1 MKNKV
6 LSVLLTL
13 CMVLALFPGTAM
25 AADGVNDQ
33 TGIATSGDLVYAVRE
48 DVQLSALV
56 SAVPANGTVLLSE
69 TYALGA
75 DTNPVEINKAFT
87 LNLNGQTCAAALN
100 VVENGALTVTGTGS
114 LTGSL
119 TMAAGTYMGELPTGA
134 KTITGGTF
142 DRDVSAYIDSAA
154 YQCVANADGK
164 TWTVSEKPTNSIV
177 EVTPTDPKEETND
190 EGVTISVSTAE
201 VTTEAFQALEV
212 SNGGVTIKATSSSS
226 TTTKVD
232 KVEVKLPTAAVK
244 NMATGEN
251 ALEKVDIATD
261 VGNVTMPVEA
271 LTKATGEDVTMVVEK
286 KDQPKPMEGEA
297 ASVKIATSFS
307 VSLQSGGQNVAVNG
321 LATSIH
327 LSFNFTATG
336 MTSPV
341 LAYMNRVTNA
351 FEKLLNP
358 SYANGIISGYVNHLS
373 EFAVIEDS
381 DVTEPDQPTEPEEPE
396 SKKYVVVID
405 PEEGNVTGSNSE
417 HYRHITVTPAEG
429 NTDGYTNKNLAI
441 CITNA
446 DKVITMVMVE
456 IPASGVVTV
465 SYNGSF
471 SRVFAKV
478 VSAEKGVPTMFG
490 GGLGYGEY
498 LA

>member
-251 ALEKVDIATD
+251 AL
-261 VGNVTMPVEA
+261 GNVTMPVEA

-381 DVTEPDQPTEPEEPE
+381 DVTEPDQPTKPVDKPDAISFGSELEGGVGCYRTI
-396 SKKYVVVID
+396 KID
-405 PEEGNVTGSNSE
+405 
-417 HYRHITVTPAEG
+417 A
-429 NTDGYTNKNLAI
+429 NK
-441 CITNA
+441 
-446 DKVITMVMVE
+446 
-456 IPASGVVTV
+456 VTV
-465 SYNGSF
+465 SGNYLLVRVTDNGKNSIF
-471 SRVFAKV
+471 MVPAVEEMPVSYTTSGAKILAILLESTTEGMPNPGDTSV
-478 VSAEKGVPTMFG
+478 LKNCVA
-490 GGLGYGEY
+490 Y
-498 LA
+498 LEDK

>member
-100 VVENGALTVTGTGS
+100 VVENGALTVTG
-114 LTGSL
+114 
-119 TMAAGTYMGELPTGA
+119 
-134 KTITGGTF
+134 GTF

-177 EVTPTDPKEETND
+177 EVTPTDPKEETTD

-286 KDQPKPMEGEA
+286 KDQAQAHGERGCFCQDRYLFLCKPPEWRPEC
-297 ASVKIATSFS
+297 
-307 VSLQSGGQNVAVNG
+307 SGQWSGDQ
-321 LATSIH
+321 H
-327 LSFNFTATG
+327 P
-336 MTSPV
+336 PV
-341 LAYMNRVTNA
+341 LQFY
-351 FEKLLNP
+351 
-358 SYANGIISGYVNHLS
+358 SYWYDEPRSGLH
-373 EFAVIEDS
+373 
-381 DVTEPDQPTEPEEPE
+381 EPCDEC
-396 SKKYVVVID
+396 
-405 PEEGNVTGSNSE
+405 
-417 HYRHITVTPAEG
+417 
-429 NTDGYTNKNLAI
+429 L
-441 CITNA
+441 
-446 DKVITMVMVE
+446 
-456 IPASGVVTV
+456 
-465 SYNGSF
+465 
-471 SRVFAKV
+471 
-478 VSAEKGVPTMFG
+478 
-490 GGLGYGEY
+490 
-498 LA
+498 